1 MKGAYL
7 DLSYNLC
14 SNVSKVFF
22 KSAPNLQTL
31 NIQNNLLGFVLPDDV
46 DGEIFQHVK
55 SLQEKDRHI
64 PDYYFQ

>member
-1 MKGAYL
+1 
-7 DLSYNLC
+7 
-14 SNVSKVFF
+14 VFF

-55 SLQEKDRHI
+55 SLQEINMAENRI
-64 PDYYFQ
+64 PNLQ